1 MMQTD
6 TDFADDTLVGAAA
19 RAAKPAERVRAPS
32 RRARVLRWLRQIHLY
47 VGLWGAVL
55 GMLFGVTGVLLNHR
69 AILKIPVEKTVVR
82 AMQMQAPQEGFKSP
96 QHMSQWLQQEL
107 RFTPAS
113 TPIVR
118 TQPSQTLV
126 LSDRELVQPE
136 RWNVSLTRPANAINA
151 EYFVGNQSIKIE
163 NVDATLLGSL
173 TRLHMSVGVNAFW
186 VILADTIAGSLI
198 LLSLTGLLLWTQLH
212 TVRLVA
218 LAVSTGALVI
228 GAVILLS
235 M

>member
-1 MMQTD
+1 
-6 TDFADDTLVGAAA
+6 
-19 RAAKPAERVRAPS
+19 
-32 RRARVLRWLRQIHLY
+32 
-47 VGLWGAVL
+47 
-55 GMLFGVTGVLLNHR
+55 MLFGATGILLNHR
-69 AILKIPVEKTVVR
+69 AILKLPVEKTVVR
-82 AMQMQAPQEGFKSP
+82 TMQMQAPQEGFKSP
-96 QHMSQWLQQEL
+96 QDMSKWLQQAL
-107 RFTPAS
+107 RFTPVS
-113 TPIVR
+113 PPIIR
-118 TQPSQTLV
+118 MQPSQMLV

-151 EYFVGNQSIKIE
+151 EYFVGNQTVKIE

-186 VILADTIAGSLI
+186 VILADSIAGSLI

-218 LAVSTGALVI
+218 LAVSTGAILSA
-228 GAVILLS
+228 AVIILS

>member
-1 MMQTD
+1 
-6 TDFADDTLVGAAA
+6 
-19 RAAKPAERVRAPS
+19 
-32 RRARVLRWLRQIHLY
+32 
-47 VGLWGAVL
+47 
-55 GMLFGVTGVLLNHR
+55 MLFGMTGVLLNHR
-69 AILKIPVEKTVVR
+69 AILKIPVEKTIVR

-96 QHMSQWLQQEL
+96 QHMAQWLQQEL
-107 RFTPAS
+107 RFTPVS
-113 TPIVR
+113 PPVVR
-118 TQPSQTLV
+118 TQPSQKLV

>member
-1 MMQTD
+1 MMRTD
-6 TDFADDTLVGAAA
+6 TDFADDTLVKATEP
-19 RAAKPAERVRAPS
+19 AAKPTERVRFPS
-32 RRARVLRWLRQIHLY
+32 KRARMLRWLRQIHLY

-82 AMQMQAPQEGFKSP
+82 TMQMQAPQEGFKSP

-107 RFTPAS
+107 RFTPVS
-113 TPIVR
+113 PPIVR

-126 LSDRELVQPE
+126 LSERELIQPE

-151 EYFVGNQSIKIE
+151 EYFVGNQTIKIE

-212 TVRLVA
+212 MVRLVA
-218 LAVSTGALVI
+218 LAVSTGAILCGVVI
-228 GAVILLS
+228 VLS

>member
-6 TDFADDTLVGAAA
+6 TDFADDTLVGAAT

-55 GMLFGVTGVLLNHR
+55 GMLFGMTGVLLNHR
-69 AILKIPVEKTVVR
+69 AILKIPVEKTIVR

-96 QHMSQWLQQEL
+96 QHMAQWLQQEL
-107 RFTPAS
+107 RFTPVS
-113 TPIVR
+113 PPVVR
-118 TQPSQTLV
+118 TQPSQKLV